1 MGSTYCDLIKNTFI
15 TIDIHKVSIHIYIHQ
30 PRNILCYTS
39 IMRILPYTLEE
50 KFDREEEELKPLLTV
65 KPSYVEN
72 EIRIEVYKGARTFGL
87 VLVGGVNN
95 QQFPGDCGIYV
106 EKVLEGGL
114 ADVDNRIIEGDRIT
128 AIKQHLDDG
137 DAYTFSFDDNGSKT
151 HEDAKQ
157 ILRRCKGRVEI
168 FIVRKHETS
177 STQNETLNSTS
188 QNISI
193 LPPCGGKS
201 VNTIPKNNKKCDQS
215 DETKD
220 TNSVSS
226 ITDSTSVRK
235 YKEDVSPSKNITISS
250 TVLQNVRPHIDCS
263 SKIKLIN
270 VTPLKHSRH
279 LPLSRNTAS
288 CSFDYR
294 DMAKYGIRP
303 NSSLCTDII
312 QPLNTKVKD
321 HRIKKN
327 WISNKMSSLSI
338 QEDEEEELHAPSIPQ
353 VQNRFEPEMEQRVL

>member
-1 MGSTYCDLIKNTFI
+1 
-15 TIDIHKVSIHIYIHQ
+15 
-30 PRNILCYTS
+30 
-39 IMRILPYTLEE
+39 MRILPYTLEE
-50 KFDREEEELKPLLTV
+50 KFDREEEELKSPLTV

-168 FIVRKHETS
+168 FIVRKDETP
-177 STQNETLNSTS
+177 STQNENLYSTS

-193 LPPCGGKS
+193 RPVSGVKS
-201 VNTIPKNNKKCDQS
+201 VNTSPNNNKKCDQS
-215 DETKD
+215 DETENTEF

-226 ITDSTSVRK
+226 IADCSSARK
-235 YKEDVSPSKNITISS
+235 YDENVSPSTNITVSS
-250 TVLQNVRPHIDCS
+250 SVLQNNRPHIDCS
-263 SKIKLIN
+263 SKIQLIN
-270 VTPLKHSRH
+270 VTPLKHSRNF
-279 LPLSRNTAS
+279 PLSRNTAA

-303 NSSLCTDII
+303 NTSLSTDII

-338 QEDEEEELHAPSIPQ
+338 QEDEEEELHAPSMPQ
-353 VQNRFEPEMEQRVL
+353 VQNRFELEMEQRVL